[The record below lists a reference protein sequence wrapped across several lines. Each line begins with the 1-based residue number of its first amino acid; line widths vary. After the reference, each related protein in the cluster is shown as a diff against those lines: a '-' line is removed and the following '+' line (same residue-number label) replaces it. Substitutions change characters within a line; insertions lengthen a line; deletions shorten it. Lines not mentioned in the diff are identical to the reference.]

1 MSSIVTLST
10 RGDFKK
16 TKSFLEKIK
25 NRRQIYD
32 SLNSYGQQGVAVLSA
47 ATPIRTGST
56 ASAWS
61 FKVNVSSESASIEWY
76 NSKLTSNGDTPL
88 VVLII
93 KGHGTGTGGYVPPN
107 DFVTPAMESLCAEAT
122 DAVWKA
128 VTSS

>member
-1 MSSIVTLST
+1 MSGIVTLST

-25 NRRQIYD
+25 NRKQIYD
-32 SLNSYGQQGVAVLSA
+32 SLNAYGQQGVAVLSA
-47 ATPIRTGST
+47 ATPVRTGST
-56 ASAWS
+56 ASSWS
-61 FKVNVSSESASIEWY
+61 FKINMSSDSASIEWY
-76 NSKLTSNGDTPL
+76 NSKLTTNGEMPL

-93 KGHGTGTGGYVPPN
+93 KGHGTRTGGYVPPN
-107 DFVTPAMESLCAEAT
+107 DFVTPAMENIFAEAT